1 MFLLH
6 KVIMTTI
13 LKIPLKAVD
22 KDVIRDLQEKY
33 PDAMLHIEAEE
44 SPGSKSMD
52 EDQFWAIIGLLDWDK
67 ESNEEILGPAVQ
79 ALSRFSENDIAV
91 FDDILAEKLYE
102 LDGQRF
108 AEKLGSNRYTGKGHF
123 SVDSFLYS
131 RCCVVAN
138 GKEFY
143 EKVLQ
148 DPGQMPKEYTFEP
161 LLYLASRAY
170 RQKTGKDSYDHT
182 PDIWYETFSNPAGWP
197 GITPLKDR
205 ILGEDEKKETSR

>member
-91 FDDILAEKLYE
+91 FAGLIGAIGLVLK
-102 LDGQRF
+102 
-108 AEKLGSNRYTGKGHF
+108 KKWSN
-123 SVDSFLYS
+123 
-131 RCCVVAN
+131 
-138 GKEFY
+138 
-143 EKVLQ
+143 
-148 DPGQMPKEYTFEP
+148 
-161 LLYLASRAY
+161 
-170 RQKTGKDSYDHT
+170 
-182 PDIWYETFSNPAGWP
+182 
-197 GITPLKDR
+197 
-205 ILGEDEKKETSR
+205 